1 MTTVKGKEEG
11 GWGGE
16 DIDETMI
23 DYVCLFLIERRANNS
38 LWFHQSN
45 CHTVC
50 IYVVGNTVIPPPHHR
65 VAFQF
70 RRRFH
75 PHPPTTTR
83 DRSAQTPPYHCM
95 SRRMKYAA
103 VRSAI
108 VDGTTMS
115 HKSSFAV
122 GYSPCETF
130 SPTNRATIMK
140 KLTNPGGLVFVMPCR
155 NPNPSVTHAT
165 ARAMRWPCVVMLR
178 IILHANQLLASAGEF
193 IILRRVKQSVSL
205 VWQPVRQ
212 DLGKAHSP
220 PHYQSKALVLSCELH
235 QPQAFEPGLFCLIRS
250 PERS

>member
-1 MTTVKGKEEG
+1 
-11 GWGGE
+11 
-16 DIDETMI
+16 
-23 DYVCLFLIERRANNS
+23 
-38 LWFHQSN
+38 
-45 CHTVC
+45 
-50 IYVVGNTVIPPPHHR
+50 
-65 VAFQF
+65 
-70 RRRFH
+70 
-75 PHPPTTTR
+75 
-83 DRSAQTPPYHCM
+83 
-95 SRRMKYAA
+95 MKYAA

-193 IILRRVKQSVSL
+193 IISSSTICLRAAFRQYAACAPLPFGVP
-205 VWQPVRQ
+205 QP
-212 DLGKAHSP
+212 AYAS
-220 PHYQSKALVLSCELH
+220 
-235 QPQAFEPGLFCLIRS
+235 
-250 PERS
+250 